1 MYCISVSY
9 KKAPLSIRQKF
20 AFSADEQRCFLLKLQ
35 QDRRIEG
42 GVIVSTCNRSEVYA
56 AGGEDVFYTL
66 ERALAEEKGLTTVNI
81 KECCLYYSGKKA
93 VQHLYR
99 VVCGLDSMIIGEDEI
114 LHQVKEAYQNAS
126 GNHLVNGE
134 LHMVFQGAFHC
145 AKQSKSC
152 TRLSTTPVSFGT
164 LAANEIANYLEE
176 KRFAAGRDSRHGV
189 PGKEKDNLSGRVLV
203 IGATGKMGS
212 IVAKDLLAKG
222 ISVVGTQR
230 RKHKEEGNVSF
241 ECRREGMS
249 FIDYGKRYSVLPE
262 VDAVVSAT
270 TSPHYTMTKGEYEKW
285 NNGKGHLFI
294 DLAVPCDI
302 DREIA
307 DVEGVT
313 LYNIDYFKLRAE
325 QNYNI
330 KRSEADRAEE
340 ILKMCVEEVMKN
352 LYVKQFYE
360 RNAKHREEWFAKM
373 VYYLKEI
380 LDSDE
385 FLRVLKRIEEK

>member
-1 MYCISVSY
+1 MNCISVSY

-20 AFSADEQRCFLLKLQ
+20 AFSVEEQRCFLLKLR
-35 QDRRIEG
+35 QDGKIEG
-42 GVIVSTCNRSEVYA
+42 GVIVSTCNRSEIYVT
-56 AGGEDVFYTL
+56 GGEGGFYLL
-66 ERALAEEKGLTTVNI
+66 ERALAEEKGLTTGDI
-81 KECCLYYSGKKA
+81 REYCLYYSGKKA

-114 LHQVKEAYQNAS
+114 LHQVKEAYQNAA

-145 AKQSKSC
+145 AKQSKSS

-164 LAANEIANYLEE
+164 LAANEIAGYLEE
-176 KRFAAGRDSRHGV
+176 RRGSGDRVTVQEKERL
-189 PGKEKDNLSGRVLV
+189 PGKVLV

-222 ISVVGTQR
+222 ISVVGIRR
-230 RKHKEEGNVSF
+230 RKHQGEGVISF
-241 ECRREGMS
+241 GCQREGMS
-249 FIDYGKRYSVLPE
+249 FIDYEKRYHILRE
-262 VDAVVSAT
+262 VDAIVSAT

-285 NNGKGHLFI
+285 CQGKGHLFI

-302 DREIA
+302 DRDIGEI
-307 DVEGVT
+307 EGVT

-325 QNYNI
+325 QNYHI
-330 KRSEADRAEE
+330 KRSEAGKAEGILE
-340 ILKMCVEEVMKN
+340 IYVEKVMKN

-360 RNAKHREEWFAKM
+360 RDARQREEWFPKM

-385 FLRVLKRIEEK
+385 FLRVLEKIR